1 MLTGFVL
8 FYVGAVLVIN
18 GLWLLDRIDG
28 REIVVINLVTALV
41 SGAVVLHDAFGHQAD
56 AASIRNATLSLLFCT
71 TYLWVAWNRISGADG
86 RGLGWF
92 SLFVAVTALP
102 VSVLAFRDALGA
114 GNMDGGELAG
124 LGRAVVS
131 VFPDAGAAD
140 AGSAQGGLGDAAG
153 GRVYRLAARVFDN
166 SGGVVRG
173 YRIRQALRKDCQA
186 G

>member
-28 REIVVINLVTALV
+28 REIVVINIVTALV

-114 GNMDGGELAG
+114 GETWMAVNWLAWAG
-124 LGRAVVS
+124 LW
-131 VFPDAGAAD
+131 F
-140 AGSAQGGLGDAAG
+140 L
-153 GRVYRLAARVFDN
+153 YFLLL
-166 SGGVVRG
+166 
-173 YRIRQALRKDCQA
+173 ALRMPVARKA
-186 G
+186 GWVTLLVGVFTGWLPRFLMIQGAL

>member
-41 SGAVVLHDAFGHQAD
+41 SGAVVLHDAFGHAAD

-71 TYLWVAWNRISGADG
+71 TYLWVAWNRFSGADG

-92 SLFVAVTALP
+92 SLFVALTALP
-102 VSVLAFRDALGA
+102 VSVLAFRDAL
-114 GNMDGGELAG
+114 NTGETWMAANWLAWAG
-124 LGRAVVS
+124 LW
-131 VFPDAGAAD
+131 F
-140 AGSAQGGLGDAAG
+140 L
-153 GRVYRLAARVFDN
+153 YFLML
-166 SGGVVRG
+166 
-173 YRIRQALRKDCQA
+173 ALRYPVTRKA
-186 G
+186 GWVTLLVGVFTGWLPGFLMIQGAL